1 MDLLEILFMLFF
13 GCAGN
18 AFLFLLILCFII
30 SLFTGI
36 SINSQLK
43 LKNNI
48 DYVIVYGLP
57 LCATILDYCLSK
69 NIDIF
74 KWLEKKSSKNQNTIV
89 SNKYENRYKAISQKT
104 PEDRAKDLISKKF
117 DEITKN
123 MNPDIVK
130 SRKKDLLVYASSL
143 LSEDKNALNKIY
155 QGTSIQDYDKLIDD
169 FHIREEKR
177 LKNHISYEGRIGVRD
192 KRILKEKLDYTC
204 QACGLKMSE
213 KYGNIGANYIELHHK
228 VPYSQLQEN
237 DNRLLNVNDFCVLCP
252 NCHRMIHKLENAGDI
267 KLLKEILKS
276 KSE

>member
-1 MDLLEILFMLFF
+1 MGYEMKKFLDAIKFMFIFTFVFSIFPIMASLLDPSTSTKFKDVIIVLGVNFFCSIWPALF
-13 GCAGN
+13 
-18 AFLFLLILCFII
+18 
-30 SLFTGI
+30 SLFDD
-36 SINSQLK
+36 NSENK
-43 LKNNI
+43 KNFSSMNNKNNNMKYRNK
-48 DYVIVYGLP
+48 D
-57 LCATILDYCLSK
+57 SK
-69 NIDIF
+69 KI
-74 KWLEKKSSKNQNTIV
+74 SKT
-89 SNKYENRYKAISQKT
+89 T
-104 PEDRAKDLISKKF
+104 PKDRAKDLISKKF

-123 MNPDIVK
+123 MNPNIVK
-130 SRKKDLLVYASSL
+130 SRKRDLFIYASSL
-143 LSEDKNALNKIY
+143 LSEDKNSLEKIY

-192 KRILKEKLDYTC
+192 KRILKEKLGYTC